1 MVEIR
6 LQKKVQKSRFFPHAA
21 TPLGPP
27 PHPTVVVPRFVHR
40 ISASQIGRSWISS
53 GEWSIDGSYGVIFID
68 FLSTPTVPTFPE
80 TNQRP
85 RTPTLPKMACLWT
98 FFPSLR
104 QFQPWAIMLKMK
116 KHHPG
121 KENDTLTRNSF
132 NSIHFDSSMCLPFLE
147 HEIWESVVL
156 KLFKKD
162 MFNESLDV
170 SFGFGLGGCKKG
182 SQINHIYICV

>member
-1 MVEIR
+1 MKSPVFHGVLKESLKVVEIR
-6 LQKKVQKSRFFPHAA
+6 LQKKVQKSRFHMP
-21 TPLGPP
+21 PLHSTP

-68 FLSTPTVPTFPE
+68 FLSTPTIPTFPE
-80 TNQRP
+80 TNQGP

-121 KENDTLTRNSF
+121 KENETLTRKSF

-147 HEIWESVVL
+147 HEIWASRCSEAIQ
-156 KLFKKD
+156 
-162 MFNESLDV
+162 
-170 SFGFGLGGCKKG
+170 KG
-182 SQINHIYICV
+182 HVQ